1 MVRDIAYA
9 ISKGLRYTELLAMP
23 IVAYKALLEAWRDE
37 DDYQL
42 KRQARAAFIAK
53 GYDGKQLE
61 QTLEEL
67 WP

>member
-1 MVRDIAYA
+1 MVRDVAYA
-9 ISKGLRYTELLAMP
+9 ISKGLSYTELLAMP

-42 KRQARAAFIAK
+42 KRQARVAFIAK